1 MRSAIAACLLLAVA
15 CTGPIGHS
23 SSPPSPAPSP
33 SHRPVL
39 ASGGVVE
46 YSVPNP
52 SPSGSTCA
60 GCGTASLSGIAAGP
74 DGYVLY
80 FDVGQKLVGLV
91 SPNGSITQFPVP
103 GTGSGS
109 EAIAAGADGNIWM
122 VARSDMNGPDWI
134 LKVSPAGVV
143 TKYPLANGVG
153 PEGITW
159 GPDGD
164 IWFTE
169 FWTGRVGR
177 MTPAGVITEF
187 PLRTPNP
194 RG

>member
-1 MRSAIAACLLLAVA
+1 MRAAIAVCLLLAVA
-15 CTGPIGHS
+15 CTGPGQ
-23 SSPPSPAPSP
+23 PSAKATPA
-33 SHRPVL
+33 RPKV

-46 YSVPNP
+46 YTVPNP

-74 DGYVLY
+74 DGNAWY
-80 FDVGQKLVGLV
+80 FDVGQNLVGRV
-91 SPNGSITQFPVP
+91 TPAGSITEFAVP
-103 GTGSGS
+103 GTGAGS
-109 EAIAAGADGNIWM
+109 EAIVGAPDGNIWM
-122 VARSDMNGPDWI
+122 VARDPSNGPNWI

-143 TKYPLANGVG
+143 TKFPLANGVG

-177 MTPAGVITEF
+177 MTPAGVVTEF
-187 PLRTPNP
+187 SLGGDSNP
-194 RG
+194 R